1 MLYGNENDAISTG
14 NGEKRNDQYVSNV
27 NGNKEA
33 FSNKKSDHN
42 SWWNSQS
49 SSSRFSSPAYK
60 NEPKNFMKNGG
71 RPTLNTER
79 GKKFVCISYFDG
91 NIIPLVRIYLQL
103 N

>member
-1 MLYGNENDAISTG
+1 MLYGNVKDDITTG

-27 NGNKEA
+27 NGNTEA

-60 NEPKNFMKNGG
+60 NESKNFMKNGG
-71 RPTLNTER
+71 RLAPNTER
-79 GKKFVCISYFDG
+79 GEKFVKIDYHYSDRTSLKSFMM
-91 NIIPLVRIYLQL
+91 N
-103 N
+103 